1 MTETYQE
8 FLESKRQLGTND
20 GFEPVFM
27 PDFLFDF
34 QRALVEWDYT
44 QREAIPSWLKSK

>member
-1 MTETYQE
+1 MNDEYTK
-8 FLESKRQLGTND
+8 FLMGKAQLGGNH

-34 QRALVEWDYT
+34 QQEQQWN
-44 QREAIPSWLKSK
+44 